1 MRDLQEAFDAADLVV
16 RRAEGFVPDT
26 VRRRAVDSLDE
37 LRTRGAR
44 AHSALLLAL
53 AGGTGSGKSSVL
65 NAVAGAEIASVG
77 RLRPHTERPL
87 AWVPADGDPAIAAV
101 LDELGISERST
112 HENLD
117 GVALIDMPD
126 MDSIAIDHRVVVEQ
140 LIPRVDGLVWVLD
153 PQKYH
158 DPELHEQFL
167 APLHGYAAQTA
178 FVLNKVDKLE
188 EAERE
193 SVTGH
198 VRRLLDDL
206 GYGASPLFPVAAAP
220 PSGEPVG
227 IDALVA
233 FLGTRLDRKRTSY
246 GKLLA
251 DLAGIVKELG
261 LAAGV
266 WKGGSIRLGG
276 RWTVTREAAITALRP
291 ASQAPSE
298 DALCRVE
305 DLVAASAAEVGGH
318 IGDRM
323 RHELDHAVIMSAMTQ
338 AQHAVS
344 EDDISRARTLLDDEL
359 GSPLRTMVW
368 ERSYYAA
375 LVAYAHIGV
384 RQVASRFEVTLA

>member
-16 RRAEGFVPDT
+16 RRAEGFVPDAI
-26 VRRRAVDSLDE
+26 RRKAAESLDE
-37 LRTRGAR
+37 LRSRGAR

-65 NAVAGAEIASVG
+65 NAVAGEEVASVG

-87 AWVPADGDPAIAAV
+87 AWIPADGDPAMTAV
-101 LDELGISERST
+101 LDELGISERSM

-126 MDSIAIDHRVVVEQ
+126 MDSVAIDHRVVVEK

-158 DPELHEQFL
+158 DPDLHQNFL
-167 APLHGYAAQTA
+167 APLSGYASQTT
-178 FVLNKVDKLE
+178 FVLNKIDRLD
-188 EAERE
+188 EADRE
-193 SVTGH
+193 PVTAD
-198 VRRLLDDL
+198 VRRLLDDV
-206 GYGASPLFPVAAAP
+206 GYFASRLFPVAAAP
-220 PSGEPVG
+220 PSGDPIG
-227 IDALVA
+227 IDALVE
-233 FLGTRLDRKRTSY
+233 FLDDRLDRKRTSY
-246 GKLLA
+246 GKLHA
-251 DLAGIVKELG
+251 DLAGIVKDLG
-261 LAAGV
+261 SAAGV
-266 WKGGSIRLGG
+266 WKGGSIRLAG

-291 ASQAPSE
+291 ASKAPSE

-323 RHELDHAVIMSAMTQ
+323 RNTLDHDVILAAMTH

-344 EDDISRARTLLDDEL
+344 EDDIGRARTLLDDEI
-359 GSPLRTMVW
+359 GDPLRAMVW
-368 ERSYYAA
+368 ERSYFAA
-375 LVAYAHIGV
+375 LVTYAHIGV
-384 RQVASRFEVTLA
+384 RQVASRFEVKVT